1 MAKSPQVS
9 GKNGG
14 WVDPSRQQVEYY
26 VNSSNFGRNTNSY
39 FQFLVLSHPA
49 GLNPKEVNQ
58 KVLNNHGE
66 LTGKAQAFINAGKEF
81 NLNEAYLISHAL
93 LETGNGK
100 SILAQGVP
108 VDKTGKVVA
117 KEKAV
122 QTVYN
127 MYGIGAVDTCPINC
141 GAKYAFDKGWFTPD
155 DAIIGGAAFINSYI
169 DRGQDTLYK
178 MRWNPISPGHP
189 QYATDVAWATKQT
202 TNISRIYGLLDH
214 YVLIYDIPRYANQPS
229 SSGDPDAYLEVKPS
243 DPKTGSN
250 SEFPSS
256 VYGIT
261 NTSGTLNLRQGT
273 NTNTT
278 SLASIPGGSKL
289 DIIG

>member
-1 MAKSPQVS
+1 
-9 GKNGG
+9 
-14 WVDPSRQQVEYY
+14 
-26 VNSSNFGRNTNSY
+26 
-39 FQFLVLSHPA
+39 
-49 GLNPKEVNQ
+49 
-58 KVLNNHGE
+58 
-66 LTGKAQAFINAGKEF
+66 
-81 NLNEAYLISHAL
+81 
-93 LETGNGK
+93 
-100 SILAQGVP
+100 
-108 VDKTGKVVA
+108 
-117 KEKAV
+117 
-122 QTVYN
+122 
-127 MYGIGAVDTCPINC
+127 MYGIGAVDSCPVDC
-141 GAKYAFDKGWFTPD
+141 GAKYAFDKGWFTPE

-229 SSGDPDAYLEVKPS
+229 SSGDPNAYLEVKPS
-243 DPKTGSN
+243 EPKPDSN
-250 SEFPSS
+250 SEFPSG

-273 NTNTT
+273 NTNTS

-289 DIIG
+289 DIIGQVKGQVINNNETWYQVKYNGTTGYVHSDYVDLFNLLEVTQRV